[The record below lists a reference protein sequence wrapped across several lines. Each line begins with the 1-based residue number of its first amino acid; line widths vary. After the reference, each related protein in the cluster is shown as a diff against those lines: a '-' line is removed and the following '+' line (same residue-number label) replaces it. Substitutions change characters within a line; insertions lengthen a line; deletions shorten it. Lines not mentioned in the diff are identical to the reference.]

1 MPTVFVVLFTIFL
14 TVHALL
20 FVFCI
25 ILSCDSAVPQGML
38 VGSEQLRIHTLCCLY
53 CCNRNIL
60 QCIVMHGVLVLG
72 LYFAPWTC
80 THLDILYYVRMP
92 QPLSITVIMDTLHAK
107 YRVSML

>member
-1 MPTVFVVLFTIFL
+1 MNSYVYIHSVACTAVIGISCNV
-14 TVHALL
+14 
-20 FVFCI
+20 
-25 ILSCDSAVPQGML
+25 LSCMV
-38 VGSEQLRIHTLCCLY
+38 VY
-53 CCNRNIL
+53 
-60 QCIVMHGVLVLG
+60 GVLVLG